1 MSRLVAE
8 VEAVLQQ
15 LVAEHRKL
23 LGHVQAHGKAVRSMD
38 LRAMDAAAAQQE
50 AARLRIAGLD
60 SRRKS
65 IVLQLAR
72 TMKIDPGPAGLT
84 LSQLAELHPPRRD
97 ALLQFRRELRELAAA
112 ITAHTT
118 VSGRVARAVLGHL
131 NTAVRLLAGAVE
143 RAGTYT
149 RQGTPKVAR
158 RIGAMEAVG

>member
-1 MSRLVAE
+1 MSRLVADLE
-8 VEAVLQQ
+8 GVLQG
-15 LVAEHRKL
+15 LVTEHRKL
-23 LGHVQAHGKAVRSMD
+23 LRHVEDHGKAVRAMD
-38 LRAMDAAAAQQE
+38 LKAMDAAAAQQE
-50 AARLRIAGLD
+50 AARLRIAALET
-60 SRRKS
+60 RRKS
-65 IVLQLAR
+65 VALQLAR

-84 LSQLAELHPPRRD
+84 LSRLAELHPPRRD
-97 ALLQFRRELRELAAA
+97 ALLQFRRELRELAGA